1 MRPRKPSRF
10 VSRCYMREHVKHIH
24 FVGIGGSGMSGIAE
38 VLLNQNYQISGSDL
52 ADGAVVQRL
61 IRSGATVNIGH
72 CAENIHGC
80 DVVVVSSAVD
90 EQNPEVIAA
99 RDSAIPIV
107 PRAEMLGELM
117 RFSDEGIAVAGTHG
131 KTTTT
136 SLIAQVLAFGDLDP
150 TFIVGGLVNSANSN
164 SRLGKGKYLVAE
176 ADESDASFLHL
187 QPRIA
192 VVTNIDADHME
203 TYQGDFS
210 TLKKTFIDFL
220 HNLPFYGLA
229 VLCIDDP
236 VIEEVRSQIQ
246 KPVLTYGESEQADY
260 KVSNISQ
267 NALQTKFSVIFPNG
281 EEADFNL
288 AMPGKHNVLNA
299 MAAIVVAHQFRV
311 SMKDVDKALTEFEG
325 IGRRFQNRGQIKSE
339 TGTFT
344 LIDDYAHHPRELE
357 ATLLAAKDAWPE
369 KRILVVFQPH
379 RYSRTRDLLD
389 DFSVVLEAQQPLI
402 ITEVYPAGEQPI
414 SAADGRALCRGIRA
428 RGISD
433 PLFVEE
439 LSQLPELLD
448 RVVNDDDVV
457 LMLGAGDITHL
468 AAQLEVN
475 GSTQKVQS

>member
-1 MRPRKPSRF
+1 
-10 VSRCYMREHVKHIH
+10 MREHVRHIH

-38 VLLNQNYQISGSDL
+38 VLLNQDYQVSGSDL
-52 ADGAVVQRL
+52 SDGPVVQRL
-61 IRSGATVNIGH
+61 IKNGATVNIGH
-72 CAENIHGC
+72 AAENIEGC
-80 DVVVVSSAVD
+80 DVVVVSTAVS
-90 EQNPEVIAA
+90 EQNPEVLAA
-99 RDSAIPIV
+99 RESAIPIV

-136 SLIAQVLAFGDLDP
+136 SLIAQVLAYGNLDP

-210 TLKKTFIDFL
+210 TLKKTFIEFL

-236 VIEEVRSQIQ
+236 VVQEIRPHVQ
-246 KPVLTYGESEQADY
+246 KPVLTYGESDQADY
-260 KVSNISQ
+260 RVSNINQ
-267 NALQTKFSVIFPNG
+267 NGLATSFTATFANG
-281 EEADFNL
+281 NREQFTL
-288 AMPGKHNVLNA
+288 SMPGKHNVLNA
-299 MAAIVVAHQFRV
+299 MAAVAVAHQLRIP
-311 SMKDVDKALTEFEG
+311 MADVARALAEFEG
-325 IGRRFQNRGQIKSE
+325 IGRRFQQRGQIRCE
-339 TGTFT
+339 AGTFT

-357 ATLLAAKDAWPE
+357 ATLSAAQNAWPE
-369 KRILVVFQPH
+369 KRLVVVFQPH
-379 RYSRTRDLLD
+379 RYSRTHDLLD

-414 SAADGRALCRGIRA
+414 NGADGRALCRSIRA
-428 RGISD
+428 RGLSE

-439 LSQLPELLD
+439 LSQLPELLN
-448 RVVNDDDVV
+448 RVIMDDDVV

-468 AAQLEVN
+468 AAQLESC
-475 GSTQKVQS
+475 GATEESA

>member
-1 MRPRKPSRF
+1 M
-10 VSRCYMREHVKHIH
+10 
-24 FVGIGGSGMSGIAE
+24 AE
-38 VLLNQNYQISGSDL
+38 VLLNQEYKISGSDI
-52 ADGAVVQRL
+52 ADSAVVQRL

-72 CAENIHGC
+72 AAENINGC

-90 EQNPEVIAA
+90 EQNPEIIAA
-99 RDSAIPIV
+99 RESATPIV

-136 SLIAQVLAFGDLDP
+136 SLIAQVLAYGDLDP

-210 TLKKTFIDFL
+210 TLKKTFVDFL

-236 VIEEVRSQIQ
+236 IIEEIRSQIQ

-260 KVSNISQ
+260 KVSDISQ
-267 NALQTKFSVIFPNG
+267 NALQMKFSVTFPDGNK
-281 EEADFNL
+281 ADFSL

-311 SMKDVDKALTEFEG
+311 SMKDVDRALTEFEG
-325 IGRRFQNRGQIKSE
+325 IGRRFQKSWSNK
-339 TGTFT
+339 
-344 LIDDYAHHPRELE
+344 I
-357 ATLLAAKDAWPE
+357 
-369 KRILVVFQPH
+369 
-379 RYSRTRDLLD
+379 
-389 DFSVVLEAQQPLI
+389 
-402 ITEVYPAGEQPI
+402 
-414 SAADGRALCRGIRA
+414 
-428 RGISD
+428 
-433 PLFVEE
+433 
-439 LSQLPELLD
+439 
-448 RVVNDDDVV
+448 
-457 LMLGAGDITHL
+457 
-468 AAQLEVN
+468 
-475 GSTQKVQS
+475 